1 MMEWVVSTNRARCR
15 DCYRCVRICPVKA
28 VQVHDGQ
35 AHVVPELCVACAN
48 CVSVC
53 PQEAKSVRDDL
64 PAIREAIR
72 AGRTVVASVA
82 PSAPAY
88 FSHRLFGEMEEALR
102 ALGFAAAGE
111 TSHGAEMIAQVHRE
125 YVQDHPER
133 RPVITSSCPVVV
145 NLIERYY
152 PDIIPYLAP
161 LVSPMVAHG
170 RALRRQHGDDAYVVF
185 IGPCVAKKQEM
196 CRDAVSDAID
206 AALTFSELQA
216 WMEDDD
222 VRVRPE
228 VEDLD
233 APDVQPNPDARL
245 FPVEGGLVGAARM
258 NTDILARQI
267 VTTSGLEACADVLRG
282 IRQGTLTAHMVE
294 LMACEGG
301 CINGP
306 VMRDQES
313 MFVARQR
320 IIEYVARR
328 QPEPLPSREEWPP
341 LSQSYVDLTTPVPV
355 FTEEQIREIMHRVD
369 KYTPEDELN
378 CGACGYATCR
388 EKAMATLRGMAEA
401 TMCIPYMRR
410 RAESL
415 RQVVMDVTPNAI
427 LIVDTGLHIQEMSP
441 SAETMLGCHFAAV
454 RGKPLQTVM
463 PVVDAFARVRE
474 TQFPILSETVR
485 LRDDLVVEQTIV
497 PVQGQSLMLGILR
510 NVTDR
515 ERQNA
520 ELEHLRRE
528 TLLRTQEVV
537 RNQMRVAQEIA
548 QLLGETTAETKMM
561 LSRLA
566 RLVDEGNGP

>member
-1 MMEWVVSTNRARCR
+1 
-15 DCYRCVRICPVKA
+15 
-28 VQVHDGQ
+28 
-35 AHVVPELCVACAN
+35 
-48 CVSVC
+48 
-53 PQEAKSVRDDL
+53 
-64 PAIREAIR
+64 
-72 AGRTVVASVA
+72 
-82 PSAPAY
+82 
-88 FSHRLFGEMEEALR
+88 
-102 ALGFAAAGE
+102 
-111 TSHGAEMIAQVHRE
+111 
-125 YVQDHPER
+125 
-133 RPVITSSCPVVV
+133 
-145 NLIERYY
+145 
-152 PDIIPYLAP
+152 
-161 LVSPMVAHG
+161 
-170 RALRRQHGDDAYVVF
+170 
-185 IGPCVAKKQEM
+185 
-196 CRDAVSDAID
+196 
-206 AALTFSELQA
+206 
-216 WMEDDD
+216 
-222 VRVRPE
+222 
-228 VEDLD
+228 
-233 APDVQPNPDARL
+233 
-245 FPVEGGLVGAARM
+245 
-258 NTDILARQI
+258 
-267 VTTSGLEACADVLRG
+267 
-282 IRQGTLTAHMVE
+282 
-294 LMACEGG
+294 
-301 CINGP
+301 
-306 VMRDQES
+306 
-313 MFVARQR
+313 
-320 IIEYVARR
+320 
-328 QPEPLPSREEWPP
+328 
-341 LSQSYVDLTTPVPV
+341 V